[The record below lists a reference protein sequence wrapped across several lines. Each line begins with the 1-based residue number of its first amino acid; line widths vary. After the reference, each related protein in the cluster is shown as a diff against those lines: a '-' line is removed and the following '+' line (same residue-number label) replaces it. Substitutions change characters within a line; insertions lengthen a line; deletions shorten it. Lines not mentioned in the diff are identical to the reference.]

1 MNNNNNN
8 NFTIA
13 LPKGRIL
20 DVVLPILK
28 RVGIEPEKSFFD
40 EKDRK
45 LMFKSNVNNINIIRV
60 RSFDVVTFLAYGA
73 AQMAFVG
80 SDVLTEFDHSE
91 VYSPIDLNIGKCRMV
106 VAAQN
111 DIAVNEDPRTWSHVR
126 VATKYPNITR
136 KHFESRGVHAEC
148 IKLNGA
154 MELAPSM
161 GLCKRIVDLV
171 ESGSTLKA
179 NDLVELEEICKV
191 STRLAVNRSFI
202 KTNSKTIQ
210 PWIDKVG
217 DIINEQK

>member
-1 MNNNNNN
+1 
-8 NFTIA
+8 
-13 LPKGRIL
+13 
-20 DVVLPILK
+20 
-28 RVGIEPEKSFFD
+28 
-40 EKDRK
+40 
-45 LMFKSNVNNINIIRV
+45 MFKSNVNNINIIRV

-91 VYSPIDLNIGKCRMV
+91 VYSPFDLNIGKCRMV
-106 VAAQN
+106 VAAQK

>member
-1 MNNNNNN
+1 MVANS

-20 DVVLPILK
+20 DVVLPILNK
-28 RVGIEPEKSFFD
+28 VGIEPETSFFD
-40 EKDRK
+40 EKDRR
-45 LMFKSNVNNINIIRV
+45 LRFNSNISNIDLIRV

-80 SDVLTEFDHSE
+80 SDVLTEFNHSE
-91 VYSPIDLNIGKCRMV
+91 VYSPYDLNIGKCRMV
-106 VAAQN
+106 VAAQKE
-111 DIAVNEDPRTWSHVR
+111 VVMNEDPRTWSHVR
-126 VATKYPNITR
+126 VATKYPNMTR

-171 ESGSTLKA
+171 ETGSTLNA
-179 NDLVELEEICKV
+179 NGLVEVEEICKV
-191 STRLAVNRSFI
+191 STRLAVNRSFL
-202 KTNSKTIQ
+202 KTNSSSIQ

-217 DIINEQK
+217 QVIND

>member
-1 MNNNNNN
+1 MVNNS

-20 DVVLPILK
+20 DQVLPILSK
-28 RVGIEPEKSFFD
+28 AGIEPEASFFD
-40 EKDRK
+40 KKDRRLK
-45 LMFKSNVNNINIIRV
+45 FKSNISNIDLIRV

-80 SDVLTEFDHSE
+80 SDVLTEFNHSE
-91 VYSPIDLNIGKCRMV
+91 VYSPYDLDVGKCRMV
-106 VAAQN
+106 VAAQKEVF
-111 DIAVNEDPRTWSHVR
+111 INEDPRTWSHVR
-126 VATKYPNITR
+126 VATKYPNMTR
-136 KHFESRGVHAEC
+136 KYFESRGVHAEC

-171 ESGSTLKA
+171 ETGSTLIA
-179 NDLVELEEICKV
+179 NGLVEVEEICKV
-191 STRLAVNRSFI
+191 STRLAVNRSFL
-202 KTNSKTIQ
+202 KTSSSLIQ

-217 DIINEQK
+217 KVIND

>member
-1 MNNNNNN
+1 MSNNNT
-8 NFTIA
+8 FTIA

-20 DVVLPILK
+20 DVVLPMLSKI
-28 RVGIEPEKSFFD
+28 GIEPEESFFD
-40 EKDRK
+40 TKIRK
-45 LMFKSNVNNINIIRV
+45 LKFKSNIQNIDIIRV

-80 SDVLTEFDHSE
+80 SDVLSEFSHSE
-91 VYSPIDLNIGKCRMV
+91 VYSPYDLNLGKCRMV
-106 VAAQN
+106 VAAEKEMLK
-111 DIAVNEDPRTWSHVR
+111 NEDPRTWSHVR

-171 ESGSTLKA
+171 ETGSTLNA
-179 NDLVELEEICKV
+179 NGLVEVEEICKV
-191 STRLAVNRSFI
+191 STRLAINRSFL
-202 KTNSKTIQ
+202 KTSSSSIQ
-210 PWIDKVG
+210 PWIDRVG
-217 DIINEQK
+217 LILDD

>member
-1 MNNNNNN
+1 MVANS

-20 DVVLPILK
+20 DVVLPILTK
-28 RVGIEPEKSFFD
+28 VGIEPEASFFD
-40 EKDRK
+40 KKDRR
-45 LMFKSNVNNINIIRV
+45 LRFNSNISNIDLIRV

-80 SDVLTEFDHSE
+80 SDVLTEFNHSE
-91 VYSPIDLNIGKCRMV
+91 VYSPYDLNIGKCRMV
-106 VAAQN
+106 VAAQKE
-111 DIAVNEDPRTWSHVR
+111 VVMNEDPRTWSHVR
-126 VATKYPNITR
+126 VATKYPNMTR

-171 ESGSTLKA
+171 ETGSTLNA
-179 NDLVELEEICKV
+179 NGLVEVEEICKV
-191 STRLAVNRSFI
+191 STRLAVNRSFL
-202 KTNSKTIQ
+202 KTNSSSIQ

-217 DIINEQK
+217 QVIND

>member
-1 MNNNNNN
+1 MSGNH

-20 DVVLPILK
+20 EVVLPILK
-28 RVGIEPEKSFFD
+28 KVGIQPEKSFFD
-40 EKDRK
+40 DKDRK
-45 LMFKSNVNNINIIRV
+45 LKFKSNVKNINIIRV

-91 VYSPIDLNIGKCRMV
+91 VYSPFDLDIGKCRMV
-106 VAAQN
+106 VAAQK
-111 DIAVNEDPRTWSHVR
+111 DIAAIEDPRTWSHVR

-171 ESGSTLKA
+171 ESGSTLIA

-202 KTNSKTIQ
+202 KTNSQTIQ

-217 DIINEQK
+217 EVINDRK

>member
-1 MNNNNNN
+1 MSINNA
-8 NFTIA
+8 FTIA

-20 DVVLPILK
+20 DVVLPMLSKI
-28 RVGIEPEKSFFD
+28 GIEPEESFFD
-40 EKDRK
+40 TKIRK
-45 LMFKSNVNNINIIRV
+45 LKFKSNIQNIDIIRV

-80 SDVLTEFDHSE
+80 SDVLSEFNHSE
-91 VYSPIDLNIGKCRMV
+91 VYSPYDLNLGKCRMV
-106 VAAQN
+106 VAAEKEMLK
-111 DIAVNEDPRTWSHVR
+111 NEDPRTWSHVR

-171 ESGSTLKA
+171 ETGSTLNA
-179 NDLVELEEICKV
+179 NGLVEVEEICKV
-191 STRLAVNRSFI
+191 STRLAINRSFL
-202 KTNSKTIQ
+202 KTSSSSIQ
-210 PWIDKVG
+210 PWIDRVG
-217 DIINEQK
+217 LILDD

>member
-1 MNNNNNN
+1 MVANS

-20 DVVLPILK
+20 DVVLPILTK
-28 RVGIEPEKSFFD
+28 VGIEPESSFFD
-40 EKDRK
+40 EKDRR
-45 LMFKSNVNNINIIRV
+45 LRFNSNISNIDLIRV

-80 SDVLTEFDHSE
+80 SDVLTEFNHSE
-91 VYSPIDLNIGKCRMV
+91 VYSPYDLNIGKCRMV
-106 VAAQN
+106 VAAQKE
-111 DIAVNEDPRTWSHVR
+111 VVMNEDPRTWSHVR
-126 VATKYPNITR
+126 VATKYPNMTR

-171 ESGSTLKA
+171 ETGSTLNA
-179 NDLVELEEICKV
+179 NGLVEVEEICKV
-191 STRLAVNRSFI
+191 STRLAVNRSFL
-202 KTNSKTIQ
+202 KTNSSLIQ

-217 DIINEQK
+217 QVIND

>member
-1 MNNNNNN
+1 MNNNN

-28 RVGIEPEKSFFD
+28 RVGIELEKSFFD

-91 VYSPIDLNIGKCRMV
+91 VYSPFDLNIGKCRMV
-106 VAAQN
+106 VAARK

>member
-1 MNNNNNN
+1 MVANS

-20 DVVLPILK
+20 DVVLPILTK
-28 RVGIEPEKSFFD
+28 VGIEPESSFFD
-40 EKDRK
+40 EKDRR
-45 LMFKSNVNNINIIRV
+45 LRFNSNISNIDLIRV

-80 SDVLTEFDHSE
+80 SDVLTEFNHSE
-91 VYSPIDLNIGKCRMV
+91 VYSPYDLNIGKCRMV
-106 VAAQN
+106 VAAQKE
-111 DIAVNEDPRTWSHVR
+111 VVMNEDPRTWSHVR
-126 VATKYPNITR
+126 VATKYPNMTR

-171 ESGSTLKA
+171 ETGSTLNA
-179 NDLVELEEICKV
+179 NGLVEVEEICKV
-191 STRLAVNRSFI
+191 STRLAVNRSFL
-202 KTNSKTIQ
+202 KTNSSSIQ

-217 DIINEQK
+217 QVIND

>member
-1 MNNNNNN
+1 MSNNNT
-8 NFTIA
+8 FTIA

-20 DVVLPILK
+20 DVVLPMLSKI
-28 RVGIEPEKSFFD
+28 GIEPEESFFD
-40 EKDRK
+40 TKVRK
-45 LMFKSNVNNINIIRV
+45 LKFKSNIQNIGIIRV

-80 SDVLTEFDHSE
+80 SDVLSEFNHSE
-91 VYSPIDLNIGKCRMV
+91 VYSPYDLNLGKCRMV
-106 VAAQN
+106 VAAEKEMLK
-111 DIAVNEDPRTWSHVR
+111 NEDPRTWSHVR

-171 ESGSTLKA
+171 ETGSTLNA
-179 NDLVELEEICKV
+179 NGLVEVEEICKV
-191 STRLAVNRSFI
+191 STRLAINRSFL
-202 KTNSKTIQ
+202 KTSSSSIQ
-210 PWIDKVG
+210 PWIDRVG
-217 DIINEQK
+217 LILDD

>member
-1 MNNNNNN
+1 MVPNS

-20 DVVLPILK
+20 DVVLPILVK
-28 RVGIEPEKSFFD
+28 VGIEPEASFFD
-40 EKDRK
+40 VKERR
-45 LMFKSNVNNINIIRV
+45 LRFNTNVSNIDLIRV

-80 SDVLTEFDHSE
+80 SDVLTEFNHSE
-91 VYSPIDLNIGKCRMV
+91 VYSPYDLNIGNCRMV
-106 VAAQN
+106 VAAQKE
-111 DIAVNEDPRTWSHVR
+111 IVMNEDPRTWSHVR
-126 VATKYPNITR
+126 VATKYPNMTR

-154 MELAPSM
+154 MELAPSL

-171 ESGSTLKA
+171 ETGSTLNA
-179 NDLVELEEICKV
+179 NGLVEIEEICKV
-191 STRLAVNRSFI
+191 STRLAVNRSFL
-202 KTNSKTIQ
+202 KTNSSSIQ

-217 DIINEQK
+217 NVING

>member
-1 MNNNNNN
+1 MSNNNT
-8 NFTIA
+8 FTIA

-20 DVVLPILK
+20 DVVLPMLSKI
-28 RVGIEPEKSFFD
+28 GIEPEESFFD
-40 EKDRK
+40 TKIRK
-45 LMFKSNVNNINIIRV
+45 LKFKSNNQNIDIIRV

-80 SDVLTEFDHSE
+80 SDVLSEFNHSE
-91 VYSPIDLNIGKCRMV
+91 VYSPYDLNLGKCRMV
-106 VAAQN
+106 VAAEKEMLK
-111 DIAVNEDPRTWSHVR
+111 NEDPRTWSHVR

-171 ESGSTLKA
+171 ETGSTLNA
-179 NDLVELEEICKV
+179 NGLVEVEEICKV
-191 STRLAVNRSFI
+191 STRLAINRSFL
-202 KTNSKTIQ
+202 KTSSSSIQ

-217 DIINEQK
+217 LILDD

>member
-1 MNNNNNN
+1 MNNNN

-91 VYSPIDLNIGKCRMV
+91 VYSPFDLNIGKCRMV
-106 VAAQN
+106 VAAQK

-136 KHFESRGVHAEC
+136 KYFESRGVHAEC

>member
-1 MNNNNNN
+1 MNNNH

-91 VYSPIDLNIGKCRMV
+91 VYSPFDLNIGKCRMV
-106 VAAQN
+106 VAAKK

-217 DIINEQK
+217 EIINEQK

>member
-1 MNNNNNN
+1 MSKIN

-20 DVVLPILK
+20 DVILPMLSK
-28 RVGIEPEKSFFD
+28 VGIEPEESFFD
-40 EKDRK
+40 IKIRK
-45 LMFKSNVNNINIIRV
+45 LKFKSNIQNIDIIRV

-80 SDVLTEFDHSE
+80 SDVLSEFNHSE
-91 VYSPIDLNIGKCRMV
+91 VYSPYDLHLGKCRMI
-106 VAAQN
+106 VAAEKEMLT
-111 DIAVNEDPRTWSHVR
+111 NEDPRMWSHVR
-126 VATKYPNITR
+126 VATKYPNITS

-171 ESGSTLKA
+171 ETGSTLSA
-179 NDLVELEEICKV
+179 NGLVEVEEICKV
-191 STRLAVNRSFI
+191 STRLAINRSFL
-202 KTNSKTIQ
+202 KTSSSSIQ
-210 PWIDKVG
+210 PWIDRVG
-217 DIINEQK
+217 LILDE

>member
-1 MNNNNNN
+1 MSNNNT
-8 NFTIA
+8 FTIA

-20 DVVLPILK
+20 DVVLPMLSKI
-28 RVGIEPEKSFFD
+28 GIEPEESFFD
-40 EKDRK
+40 TKIRK
-45 LMFKSNVNNINIIRV
+45 LKFKSNIQNIDIIRV

-80 SDVLTEFDHSE
+80 SDVLSEFNHSE
-91 VYSPIDLNIGKCRMV
+91 VYSPYDLNLGKCRMI
-106 VAAQN
+106 VAAEKEMLT
-111 DIAVNEDPRTWSHVR
+111 NEDPRMWSHVR

-171 ESGSTLKA
+171 ETGSTLNA
-179 NDLVELEEICKV
+179 NGLVEVEEICKV
-191 STRLAVNRSFI
+191 STRLAINRSFL
-202 KTNSKTIQ
+202 KTSSSSIQ
-210 PWIDKVG
+210 PWIDRVG
-217 DIINEQK
+217 LILDE

>member
-1 MNNNNNN
+1 MSNNNT
-8 NFTIA
+8 FTIA

-20 DVVLPILK
+20 DVVLPMLSKI
-28 RVGIEPEKSFFD
+28 GIEPEESFFD
-40 EKDRK
+40 TKTRK
-45 LMFKSNVNNINIIRV
+45 LKFKSNIQNIDIIRV

-80 SDVLTEFDHSE
+80 SDVLSEFNHSE
-91 VYSPIDLNIGKCRMV
+91 VYSPYDLNLGKCRMV
-106 VAAQN
+106 VAAEKEMLK
-111 DIAVNEDPRTWSHVR
+111 NEDPRTWSHVR

-171 ESGSTLKA
+171 ETGSTLNA
-179 NDLVELEEICKV
+179 NGLVEVEEICKV
-191 STRLAVNRSFI
+191 STRLAINRSFL
-202 KTNSKTIQ
+202 KTSSSSIQ
-210 PWIDKVG
+210 PWIDRVG
-217 DIINEQK
+217 LILDD

>member
-1 MNNNNNN
+1 MSNNNT
-8 NFTIA
+8 FTIA

-20 DVVLPILK
+20 DVVLPMLSKI
-28 RVGIEPEKSFFD
+28 GIEPEESFFD
-40 EKDRK
+40 TKIRK
-45 LMFKSNVNNINIIRV
+45 LKFKSNIHNIDIIRV

-80 SDVLTEFDHSE
+80 SDVLSEFNHSE
-91 VYSPIDLNIGKCRMV
+91 VYSPYDLNLGKCRMV
-106 VAAQN
+106 VAAEKEMLK
-111 DIAVNEDPRTWSHVR
+111 NEDPRTWSHVR

-171 ESGSTLKA
+171 ETGSTLNA
-179 NDLVELEEICKV
+179 NGLVEVEEICKV
-191 STRLAVNRSFI
+191 STRLAINRSFL
-202 KTNSKTIQ
+202 KTSSSSIQ
-210 PWIDKVG
+210 PWIDRVG
-217 DIINEQK
+217 LILDD

>member
-1 MNNNNNN
+1 MVQNS

-20 DVVLPILK
+20 DVVLPILSK
-28 RVGIEPEKSFFD
+28 AGIEPEASFFD
-40 EKDRK
+40 KKDRK
-45 LMFKSNVNNINIIRV
+45 LRFSSNISNIDLIRV

-80 SDVLTEFDHSE
+80 SDVLTEFNHSE
-91 VYSPIDLNIGKCRMV
+91 VYSPYDLNIGKCRMV
-106 VAAQN
+106 VAAQEE
-111 DIAVNEDPRTWSHVR
+111 IVLQEDPRTWSHVR
-126 VATKYPNITR
+126 VATKYPNMTR
-136 KHFESRGVHAEC
+136 KYFESRGVHAEC

-171 ESGSTLKA
+171 ETGSTLKA
-179 NDLVELEEICKV
+179 NGLVEIEEICKV
-191 STRLAVNRSFI
+191 STRLAVNRSFL
-202 KTNSKTIQ
+202 KTNSSSIQ

-217 DIINEQK
+217 QVIND

>member
-1 MNNNNNN
+1 MVNNS

-20 DVVLPILK
+20 DQVLPILSK
-28 RVGIEPEKSFFD
+28 AGIEPEASFFD
-40 EKDRK
+40 KKDRRLK
-45 LMFKSNVNNINIIRV
+45 FKSNISNIDLIRV

-80 SDVLTEFDHSE
+80 SDVLTEFNHSE
-91 VYSPIDLNIGKCRMV
+91 VYSPYDLDVGKCRMV
-106 VAAQN
+106 VAAQKEVL
-111 DIAVNEDPRTWSHVR
+111 INEDPRTWSHVR
-126 VATKYPNITR
+126 VATKYPNMTR
-136 KHFESRGVHAEC
+136 KYFESRGVHAEC

-171 ESGSTLKA
+171 ETGSTLIA
-179 NDLVELEEICKV
+179 NGLVEVEEICKV
-191 STRLAVNRSFI
+191 STRLAVNRSFL
-202 KTNSKTIQ
+202 KTNSSLIQ

-217 DIINEQK
+217 KVIND